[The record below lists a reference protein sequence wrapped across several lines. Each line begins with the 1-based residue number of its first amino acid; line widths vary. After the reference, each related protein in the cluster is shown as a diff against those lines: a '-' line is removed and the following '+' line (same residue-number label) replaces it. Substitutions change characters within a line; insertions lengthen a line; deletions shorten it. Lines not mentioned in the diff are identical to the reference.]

1 MRFHD
6 GAVNAVA
13 WLKDGRIVTA
23 GADAHI
29 AIWTQGQ
36 PQPDK
41 VLDGHSGPI
50 VAPGAVAGRRHA
62 RLGVVGPHGTPVA
75 ARWRRAARAGR
86 Q

>member
-6 GAVNAVA
+6 NAVNAVA

-29 AIWTQGQ
+29 AIWTPGK
-36 PQPDK
+36 PDPDT

-50 VAPGAVAGRRHA
+50 AGLAVSRDGQTA
-62 RLGVVGPHGTPVA
+62 RLGVVGSHRPAVA
-75 ARWRRAARAGR
+75 A
-86 Q
+86 